1 MRSVAKPALVL
12 AYIVA
17 APFLWVGLSSLVFL
31 AGTQLW
37 GHPDI
42 PRSAYLWQW
51 LEYRH
56 DFGLNALTSLWLV
69 ASGVLVALALLV
81 PLIRMAKMRGSKRKL
96 FGESHFA
103 TENEARKSGLV
114 FSHRPLGNAFLLGR
128 TQGFG
133 RRYVSLPGEEHVS
146 LYARTRS
153 GKGVSVVVPNALN
166 WGGSLIAFS
175 IKRDLVRDAAAERA
189 RKGQAVFVFDPTNP
203 DGRSHRWNPLGNVP
217 RGGVGCYD
225 AVQRVMQF
233 VIPETKANNPFWD
246 NAGRRIAT
254 AAAVLLAE
262 TPGAALNIA
271 GVKRLLGRSDY
282 DKHFRQMI
290 AEARNEARPYSAS
303 AVDTILGWLDRKG
316 EEGANG
322 VRDTALTAMALW
334 DSEVIAAATE
344 VSDFDLAALRREP
357 MSVFV
362 CAEVADIRRLRPLF
376 ALFFQQ
382 LVDFNT
388 RREFSDD
395 PRHRYQVA
403 VEMDEFWAPGRMDI
417 LADAAAFTASFGFRL
432 LYVVQSKQQLH
443 SIYGEQGAE
452 NIFLNTGAELLFGGA
467 DQKLAEEVSKRAG
480 ADTVTETTTNRPRF
494 FGWLSPAR
502 QSESEAVRQRALM
515 LPQEVQRL
523 SRDEMLVLRPGLPPL
538 KLARVVWF
546 KDSFFRGMKG
556 APPPVPQLHLRV
568 ERDDPEAIARAQAES
583 QVHHERAKEEAA
595 ARAEA
600 EFAEVE
606 KAAAEA
612 AIQAK
617 SAGEVERVTEAEV
630 LVRVREAATA
640 QEVARLARQAA
651 TEAKKD
657 AKAWE
662 EAASARAVAVAKVA
676 EAVDAAAR
684 ATSAAA
690 VAQDAAGQASRRAA
704 EARIDAAEARRAS
717 KVPNASL
724 EVMEAVRA
732 KQEAAV
738 AASTVAATA
747 DAEQTSATSAA
758 VEARQ
763 AVASA
768 KARLQAIEAQQGDLD
783 ISAQAQAAAHAKAQ
797 AAAEASTA
805 ATIAAA
811 EAQQAVAN
819 AKSDLSLARRDAAA
833 RKRRAEHLG
842 RVLDK
847 MRPSASHPGG

>member
-1 MRSVAKPALVL
+1 MRSLAKPALVL
-12 AYIVA
+12 AYIAA
-17 APFLWVGLSSLVFL
+17 APFLWIGLSSLVFL
-31 AGTQLW
+31 AGTRLW
-37 GHPDI
+37 GHPGI

-69 ASGVLVALALLV
+69 ASGVLVTLALLV
-81 PLIRMAKMRGSKRKL
+81 PLIRMAKMRGSKKKL

-103 TENEARKSGLV
+103 TEDEARKSGLV
-114 FSHRPLGNAFLLGR
+114 FSRRPLGNAFLLGR

-166 WGGSLIAFS
+166 WGGSLVAFS
-175 IKRDLVRDAAAERA
+175 IKRDLVRDAAAERI

-271 GVKRLLGRSDY
+271 AVKRLLGRSDY

-290 AEARNEARPYSAS
+290 ADAREQARPYPAS

-388 RREFSDD
+388 RREFSED

-494 FGWLSPAR
+494 FGWLTPAK

-538 KLARVVWF
+538 KLSRVVWF

-556 APPPVPQLHLRV
+556 APPPVPLLHLRV
-568 ERDDPEAIARAQAES
+568 EREDPGAIARAQAES
-583 QVHHERAKEEAA
+583 QAQHERAKQEAM
-595 ARAEA
+595 AEA
-600 EFAEVE
+600 EAEMAEVE
-606 KAAAEA
+606 RAATEA
-612 AIQAK
+612 AVQTK
-617 SAGEVERVTEAEV
+617 SAAEVERVVEAEV
-630 LVRVREAATA
+630 MVRVREAAVA
-640 QEVARLARQAA
+640 QEVARQARQAA
-651 TEAKKD
+651 TDAKRD
-657 AKAWE
+657 AKARE
-662 EAASARAVAVAKVA
+662 DAASAWAAASAKVT
-676 EAVDAAAR
+676 ETTEAAAS
-684 ATSAAA
+684 AITAAA
-690 VAQDAAGQASRRAA
+690 LAQDAAAQASRRAA

-717 KVPNASL
+717 KVPDAPPEAL
-724 EVMEAVRA
+724 EAAHA
-732 KQEAAV
+732 KQDEATTAAASATAAEAQHALATSAAAEARQATAAAKGRLQMV
-738 AASTVAATA
+738 EAQQGDMDISPEARAHAAAKVEASAAASTVAT
-747 DAEQTSATSAA
+747 
-758 VEARQ
+758 V
-763 AVASA
+763 
-768 KARLQAIEAQQGDLD
+768 
-783 ISAQAQAAAHAKAQ
+783 
-797 AAAEASTA
+797 
-805 ATIAAA
+805 AAA
-811 EAQQAVAN
+811 EAQQAVAT
-819 AKSDLSLARRDAAA
+819 AKADLSLARRDAVA
-833 RKRRAEHLG
+833 RRKRAEHLG
-842 RVLDK
+842 RVLNQQK
-847 MRPSASHPGG
+847 GAGA

>member
-1 MRSVAKPALVL
+1 MGRAVPKVAGCALLLSLLWSL
-12 AYIVA
+12 AASIA
-17 APFLWVGLSSLVFL
+17 LIAL
-31 AGTQLW
+31 AGLYQHLDRVPEW
-37 GHPDI
+37 SLPFQWFLYGHAYYGRPGVGHDLGV
-42 PRSAYLWQW
+42 SAAIAS
-51 LEYRH
+51 
-56 DFGLNALTSLWLV
+56 ALC
-69 ASGVLVALALLV
+69 LAAAV
-81 PLIRMAKMRGSKRKL
+81 SSYTRPKNKL

-103 TENEARKSGLV
+103 TEDEAEKSGLV
-114 FSHRPLGNAFLLGR
+114 FSRRPRGDAFLLGR
-128 TQGFG
+128 TEGVLGLG
-133 RRYVSLPGEEHVS
+133 RRYVSLPGQEHVS

-166 WGGSLIAFS
+166 WGGSLVAFS
-175 IKRDLVRDAAAERA
+175 IKRDLVQAAAAERV
-189 RKGQAVFVFDPTNP
+189 RKRQAFFVFDPTNP

-271 GVKRLLGRSDY
+271 AVKRLLGRSDY
-282 DKHFRQMI
+282 DKHFRQLI
-290 AEARNEARPYSAS
+290 QEARNEARPYSAS

-388 RREFSDD
+388 RREFAED

-443 SIYGEQGAE
+443 SIYGQDGAE

-467 DQKLAEEVSKRAG
+467 DQRLAEEVSKRG
-480 ADTVTETTTNRPRF
+480 GMDTVTKTTTSRPRF
-494 FGWLSPAR
+494 FGWLTPAK
-502 QSESEAVRQRALM
+502 QSESEAEHGRAL
-515 LPQEVQRL
+515 LLAQDVQRIP
-523 SRDEMLVLRPGLPPL
+523 RDEMLVLRPGLLPL
-538 KLARVVWF
+538 KLSRVVWF
-546 KDSFFRGMKG
+546 KDRRFRRMKG
-556 APPPVPQLHLRV
+556 EPPPVPCLQLRV
-568 ERDDPEAIARAQAES
+568 ERDDFEAVARAQAES
-583 QVHHERAKEEAA
+583 QAQHERAREEEA

-600 EFAEVE
+600 EVTEAE

-612 AIQAK
+612 AIQAN
-617 SAGEVERVTEAEV
+617 SASEVERATEAKV
-630 LVRVREAATA
+630 MIRVREAAVA
-640 QEVARLARQAA
+640 QEAVRQARQAA
-651 TEAKKD
+651 TD
-657 AKAWE
+657 AKRNAKARE
-662 EAASARAVAVAKVA
+662 DAASAWAVASAKVA
-676 EAVDAAAR
+676 ETAEAAAN
-684 ATSAAA
+684 ATATAAL
-690 VAQDAAGQASRRAA
+690 AQDAVGQASRRAA

-717 KVPNASL
+717 KVPDATP
-724 EVMEAVRA
+724 EALKAAQVR
-732 KQEAAV
+732 QEEATAA
-738 AASTVAATA
+738 AAAATA
-747 DAEQTSATSAA
+747 AEAQHALATSAA
-758 VEARQ
+758 AEARQ
-763 AVASA
+763 AAATA
-768 KARLQAIEAQQGDLD
+768 KTRVQAIEAQQGDMD
-783 ISAQAQAAAHAKAQ
+783 TSPEARAQAGVEVEATVAAAT
-797 AAAEASTA
+797 TA
-805 ATIAAA
+805 TVAAA
-811 EAQQAVAN
+811 EAQQAVAK
-819 AKSDLSLARRDAAA
+819 ARSDLALARRDTAA
-833 RKRRAEHLG
+833 RRKRAEHLG

-847 MRPSASHPGG
+847 MRS